1 MSHTRKSIYQGRLV
15 QLDLDTVTLP
25 NGETLDLEIVR
36 HPGGAAVVA
45 VDDAGLVCLLR
56 QYRHASG
63 GWLWELPA
71 GKLDP
76 GEAPQATAQREL
88 QEEAGI
94 TAAKWHPLGD
104 IIVTPGFCDETIYL
118 YLAHELTRATAQP
131 EQHEVIEIH
140 WIPFEQALSWV
151 HDGTLRDAKTMLGL
165 SLAARL
171 LAHRKCD
178 PDASPGIPDN
188 QV

>member
-1 MSHTRKSIYQGRLV
+1 LSHTRKSIYQGRLV

-45 VDDAGLVCLLR
+45 LDDNEQVCLLR

-76 GEAPQATAQREL
+76 GEEPQTTARREL
-88 QEEAGI
+88 QEEAGVQA
-94 TAAKWHPLGD
+94 THWQTLGD
-104 IIVTPGFCDETIYL
+104 CLVTPGFCDETIHL
-118 YLAHELTRATAQP
+118 YLARELTRVTAQP

-140 WIPFEQALSWV
+140 WVPFEQALTWI
-151 HDGTLRDAKTMLGL
+151 HDGTLRDAKTMIGL
-165 SLAARL
+165 CMTARILAA
-171 LAHRKCD
+171 
-178 PDASPGIPDN
+178 
-188 QV
+188 

>member
-15 QLDLDTVTLP
+15 QLDLDRVTLP
-25 NGETLDLEIVR
+25 NGKTLDLEIVR

-45 VDDAGLVCLLR
+45 LDDNGQVCLLR

-76 GEAPQATAQREL
+76 GEAPQASAQREL
-88 QEEAGI
+88 QEEAGVQ
-94 TAAKWHPLGD
+94 AARWHTLGD

-118 YLAHELTRATAQP
+118 YLARELTRVTAQP

-140 WIPFEQALSWV
+140 WVPFEQALAWV
-151 HDGTLRDAKTMLGL
+151 HNGTLRDAKTMLGL
-165 SLAARL
+165 TLAARL
-171 LAHRKCD
+171 LA
-178 PDASPGIPDN
+178 P
-188 QV
+188 